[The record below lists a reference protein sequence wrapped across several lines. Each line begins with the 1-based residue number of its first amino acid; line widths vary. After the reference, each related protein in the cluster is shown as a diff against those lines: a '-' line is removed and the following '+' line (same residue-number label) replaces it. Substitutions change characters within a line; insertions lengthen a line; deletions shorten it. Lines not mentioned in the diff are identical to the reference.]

1 MSQDSNR
8 RELAR
13 FLRSRRERV
22 TPADVGLPTGH
33 RRRAPGLRREEVAV
47 LAGLSPT
54 WYTYLEQGRDIHPS
68 VEVLDSLARV
78 LGLTEDE
85 RRYMHVLAHGEVR
98 KPRPLVGE
106 VSDREIVEQLVLTA
120 ENSPHPV
127 YGVDL
132 YCDLI
137 AWNQAAATYYA
148 DFGQLSADR
157 RNMMRWLLD
166 APEARERIVDWNKD
180 TRDVVARW
188 RAMTAKCDGGKRVL
202 SLVEEFKQLSPEF
215 GRWWEGREVQEHRSR
230 IRRFRHPQLGEVT
243 MRLIVVQA
251 ADFFPCVVVF
261 HVPVE
266 DMSEP
271 TVE

>member
-1 MSQDSNR
+1 MSNDSNR

-22 TPADVGLPTGH
+22 TPADVGLPAGL

-85 RRYMHVLAHGEVR
+85 RRYMHVLAHGNVR
-98 KPRPLVGE
+98 KPRPLVGDMSAE
-106 VSDREIVEQLVLTA
+106 EIVTQLVLTA
-120 ENSPHPV
+120 ENSPYPV
-127 YGVDL
+127 YGVDI
-132 YCDLI
+132 YCDLV
-137 AWNQAAATYYA
+137 AWNRAATTYYT
-148 DFGQLSADR
+148 DFGCLPEGR
-157 RNMMRWLLD
+157 RNMLRWLLESD
-166 APEARERIVDWNKD
+166 EAKERLPDWLED

-188 RAMTAKCDGGKRVL
+188 RAMAATYDGGSRLQVL
-202 SLVEEFKQLSPEF
+202 VDEFKQLSPEF
-215 GRWWEGREVQEHRSR
+215 DSWWDGHDVQEHRSR
-230 IRRFRHPQLGEVT
+230 IRRFRHPRRGEQN

-251 ADFFPCVVVF
+251 ADFAPCVVVF
-261 HVPVE
+261 HVPVPT
-266 DMSEP
+266 EP
-271 TVE
+271 DAEGD